1 MIWLTVQKS
10 DNTYQELDK
19 TYRELDKTY
28 RELDKTYRE
37 LDNTHRELDNTH
49 RELDNTHRELLK
61 QMFFHMEENDF
72 TNIKFLYDYVLLF
85 FNLHLVLKK
94 IVFLL
99 FIKLYPKNEHIHSL
113 SIRHFSFVSHWFL
126 HWQTAYQNPI

>member
-10 DNTYQELDK
+10 DNTYQ
-19 TYRELDKTY
+19 ELDKTY

-72 TNIKFLYDYVLLF
+72 TISKFYVTMCFYF
-85 FNLHLVLKK
+85 FNL
-94 IVFLL
+94 
-99 FIKLYPKNEHIHSL
+99 
-113 SIRHFSFVSHWFL
+113 W
-126 HWQTAYQNPI
+126 